1 MSATMDDATLVKAS
15 LKKQRDMQD
24 ELIARLE
31 RYQAPVDTT
40 ELKRLVTEFKAALNS
55 AASLKPRIDTSTV
68 ELTISN
74 AVNTAL
80 ATTSLSKLAN
90 AVDDQTRAVERSNSL
105 LLNGTGWRLKWWV
118 ILVTLALGFLAGW
131 AVNWYFEIPAEIT
144 GNAKNERL
152 LNDYRK
158 GLDEGDNLVKFVNSS
173 CKLKKQFAVFN
184 KQSITCDATLASPL
198 RFVPK

>member
-1 MSATMDDATLVKAS
+1 M
-15 LKKQRDMQD
+15 
-24 ELIARLE
+24 
-31 RYQAPVDTT
+31 
-40 ELKRLVTEFKAALNS
+40 
-55 AASLKPRIDTSTV
+55 
-68 ELTISN
+68 
-74 AVNTAL
+74 NTAL

>member
-1 MSATMDDATLVKAS
+1 MDDATLVKAS

-40 ELKRLVTEFKAALNS
+40 ELKRLVAEFKAALNS

-90 AVDDQTRAVERSNSL
+90 AVDDQTRAVEQSNSL

-131 AVNWYFEIPAEIT
+131 AVNWYFEIPTEIT

-152 LNDYRK
+152 LNNYRK
-158 GLDEGDNLVKFVNSS
+158 GLDEGDNLVQFVNSN